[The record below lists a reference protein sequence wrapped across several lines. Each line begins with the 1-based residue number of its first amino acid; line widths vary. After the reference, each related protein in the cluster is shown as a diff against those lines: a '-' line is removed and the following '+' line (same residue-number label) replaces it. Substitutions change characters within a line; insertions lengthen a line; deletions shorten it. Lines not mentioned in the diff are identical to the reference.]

1 MENMNINIVPDVD
14 LMVKAQIKLHE
25 KGLDLSTELNKYLQ
39 SIIEDDTKE
48 KNEVFTKK
56 NTNEEKGNL
65 RSALMGKYKG
75 KIWMAD
81 DFDEPLEDMREYM
94 E

>member
-1 MENMNINIVPDVD
+1 MEDMNINIVPDVD
-14 LMVKAQIKLHE
+14 LLAKAQIMLSE
-25 KGLDLSTELNKYLQ
+25 QGLDLTTEINKYLKN
-39 SIIEDDTKE
+39 IIAGDTKE
-48 KNEVFTKK
+48 INKK
-56 NTNEEKGNL
+56 NTVEEKGNL

-81 DFDEPLEDMREYM
+81 DFDEPLEDMKEYM